1 MTDERG
7 PGKTLPLSRRLYGAL
22 LAAYPPEFRRE
33 FGREM
38 ALVFNDR
45 CRDVGRRGGAGA
57 LALVWCEALVDLAK
71 TAAAERAAAWAGGGL
86 MRILRTIVLA
96 LAAYAFALL
105 VAAPLYVRNRES
117 LPSFVANMADAL
129 IATGVLFNV
138 VFLILTLPRIASGVR
153 AVHLAG
159 LVTALLVGGL
169 MVLMVMSGGP
179 SARPHPSVYVA
190 QVLSF
195 FIWYAAHLWWVLR
208 RRDDSPPPEP
218 A

>member
-1 MTDERG
+1 MKRRG

-45 CRDVGRRGGAGA
+45 CRDVRRQGRAGA

-71 TAAAERAAAWAGGGL
+71 TAAAERAALWAGGGL

-105 VAAPLYVRNRES
+105 VAAPLYMRNRES
-117 LPSFVANMADAL
+117 LPSFVGNMADGL
-129 IATGVLFNV
+129 IATGVVFNV
-138 VFLILTLPRIASGVR
+138 IFQILTLPRFVEGVR
-153 AVHLAG
+153 AVRLAG
-159 LVTALLVGGL
+159 LLTALLVGGL
-169 MVLMVMSGGP
+169 IVFIAMTGGP
-179 SARPHPSVYVA
+179 PARPHLSIIVA

-195 FIWYAAHLWWVLR
+195 FIWYGAHLWWVLR
-208 RRDDSPPPEP
+208 RRDASAPPEP

>member
-1 MTDERG
+1 MKRRG

-22 LAAYPPEFRRE
+22 LMAYPPEFRRE

-38 ALVFNDR
+38 ALVFHDR
-45 CRDVGRRGGAGA
+45 CREVGRGRRAGA
-57 LALVWCEALVDLAK
+57 LAQVWCEALFDLAK
-71 TAAAERAAAWAGGGL
+71 TAAAERASAWAGGGL

-105 VAAPLYVRNRES
+105 VAAPLYVRNREA
-117 LPSFVANMADAL
+117 LPSFVGNMADAL
-129 IATGVLFNV
+129 IATGVVFNV
-138 VFLILTLPRIASGVR
+138 VFLIITLPRFAEGVR
-153 AVHLAG
+153 AIRLAG
-159 LVTALLVGGL
+159 LLTALLVGGL
-169 MVLMVMSGGP
+169 IVLMVMSGGP
-179 SARPHPSVYVA
+179 PAYPHLSVVVA

-208 RRDDSPPPEP
+208 RRADSPPPEP

>member
-1 MTDERG
+1 MKIRG
-7 PGKTLPLSRRLYGAL
+7 PGRTHPLSRRLYGAL

-38 ALVFNDR
+38 ALVFGDR
-45 CRDVGRRGGAGA
+45 CRDARRSGRAGA
-57 LALVWCEALVDLAK
+57 LALLWCETLLDLAR
-71 TAAAERAAAWAGGGL
+71 TAAAERAALWAGGGL

-117 LPSFVANMADAL
+117 LPSFVGNMADAL
-129 IATGVLFNV
+129 IATGVVFNV
-138 VFLILTLPRIASGVR
+138 VFLILTLPRIACGAR
-153 AVHLAG
+153 AVRLAG

-169 MVLMVMSGGP
+169 IVLMVMSGGP
-179 SARPHPSVYVA
+179 PAHPHLSVIVA
-190 QVLSF
+190 QVLAF
-195 FIWYAAHLWWVLR
+195 FIWYWAHLWWVLR
-208 RRDDSPPPEP
+208 RRHAAPPPEP

>member
-1 MTDERG
+1 MKMRG

-45 CRDVGRRGGAGA
+45 CRDAGRQGGARA
-57 LALVWCEALVDLAK
+57 LALVWCEALVDLAL
-71 TAAAERAAAWAGGGL
+71 TAPRERAAALAGGGF
-86 MRILRTIVLA
+86 MRVLRTVVLA

-105 VAAPLYVRNRES
+105 VAAPLYMRNRES
-117 LPSFVANMADAL
+117 MHPFLGNMADAL

-138 VFLILTLPRIASGVR
+138 IFLILTLPRLAEGVR
-153 AVHLAG
+153 AVRLAG
-159 LVTALLVGGL
+159 LLTSLIVAGL
-169 MVLMVMSGGP
+169 IAFIAMTGGP
-179 SARPHPSVYVA
+179 PARPHLSVIAA
-190 QVLSF
+190 QVLALF
-195 FIWYAAHLWWVLR
+195 LWYAAHLWWVLR
-208 RRDDSPPPEP
+208 PRGAAGPPEP